1 MKNVQPLHTF
11 EHIKLLSD
19 PRRLFILRMLLAA
32 PATLT
37 QLGAAM
43 GETPAWVRHHIKTL
57 ESAGMVE
64 LVETRINGIVV
75 EKFYGTRAG
84 AFLLQELVLPQTG
97 KPTAVFSGSHDL
109 ALDHIAAQLHPHLH
123 LLSLPVG
130 SLDGLVNLR
139 QGLCHIAGT
148 HLLDPTGEYNTP
160 FIRHLFPDR
169 PVEMVTLAYRTQGL
183 LVAGSNPRGIK
194 TLHDLAR
201 EDVIFINRNPGSGTR
216 LWLDRQLARIG
227 VSAADIRGY
236 ERSVHTHSESARAV
250 QIGQADA
257 ALGIQAAAH
266 EHGLGFIPLFEERYD
281 LVLPR
286 EQADLLAPL
295 LDTLQTAAFRRT
307 VNDLTGYS
315 TTHSGEQIPL

>member
-1 MKNVQPLHTF
+1 MKTVQPLHTF

-37 QLGAAM
+37 QIGAAM

-57 ESAGMVE
+57 EAAGMIE
-64 LVETRINGIVV
+64 LVETRVNGIVV

-84 AFLLQELVLPQTG
+84 AFLLQELILPQTG
-97 KPTAVFSGSHDL
+97 QPAAVFSGSHDL
-109 ALDHIAAQLHPHLH
+109 ALDHIAATLEPHLR

-139 QGLCHIAGT
+139 QGLCHVAGA
-148 HLLDPTGEYNTP
+148 HLLDPNGEYNTP

-169 PVEMVTLAYRTQGL
+169 SMDVITLAYRTQGL
-183 LVAGSNPRGIK
+183 LVAAGNPRGVK
-194 TLHDLAR
+194 NLFDLTR
-201 EDVIFINRNPGSGTR
+201 EDVTFINRNPGSGTR
-216 LWLDRQLARIG
+216 LWLDRELARIG
-227 VSAADIRGY
+227 LPDSAIRGY
-236 ERSVHTHSESARAV
+236 ARSVNTHSDSAQA
-250 QIGQADA
+250 ILAGQADA

-266 EHGLGFIPLFEERYD
+266 EYALHFIPLFEERYD

-286 EQADLLAPL
+286 ERTGLLAPL
-295 LDTLQTAAFRRT
+295 LDTLQTAAFRRA
-307 VNDLTGYS
+307 VNNLTGYS
-315 TTHSGEQIPL
+315 TAHSGKQIPL